1 MVEWLPVSLQT
12 LYAEVVDRSWGGSYA
27 ELLEAGGTPYK
38 RSVKGCDYWYFK
50 TSPVGTGSRKDLY
63 LGPDTSA
70 VRQRVDELRDLK
82 RIRRD
87 RISMIRALRAAGLPA
102 PDAMS
107 GKVLSALGEAGVSRL
122 QTVVVGIIAFQ
133 TYGPMLG
140 VRFNK
145 RIAQTSDPAQLH
157 SVSIYVDKQIEG
169 DLLSLLYRVDERFRL
184 APQAFDSTKSL
195 KYVLAPETQEEF
207 SIHVLHPL
215 AGPECRG
222 RIAERNAIQGDD
234 EILGFLGFL
243 IKGKVNAV
251 ALHGIGVPVNVPAP
265 ERYAVHKLIA
275 SQMRTATAQSQ
286 AEARKDLVQAQELI
300 EVLLEDRPFELQDV
314 LNEAL
319 QQGPR
324 WSEKLIQ
331 AAGMIDGDVKERLIA
346 LTGLE
351 I

>member
-1 MVEWLPVSLQT
+1 MTEWLPVSLQT
-12 LYAEVVDRSWGGSYA
+12 LYADVVDRSWGGSYA

-38 RSVKGCDYWYFK
+38 RSVKGRDYWYFK

-63 LGPDTSA
+63 LGTDTGA

-107 GKVLSALGEAGVSRL
+107 GKVLSALCEAGVSRL
-122 QTVVVGIIAFQ
+122 QAVIVGTLAFQ

-145 RIAQTSDPAQLH
+145 RITQASDSAEPQ
-157 SVSIYVDKQIEG
+157 SISIYVDDPIEG
-169 DLLSLLYRVDERFRL
+169 DLLPHLHIVDERFRL
-184 APQAFDSTKSL
+184 APQAFDRTRSL
-195 KYVLAPETQEEF
+195 KYVLGSGTQEEF
-207 SIHVLHPL
+207 SVCILRPL
-215 AGPECRG
+215 AGPERRCRV
-222 RIAERNAIQGDD
+222 AERNVIQGDD

-265 ERYAVHKLIA
+265 ERYAVHKLFEA
-275 SQMRTATAQSQ
+275 RMRTDTDQSQ
-286 AEARKDLVQAQELI
+286 AEARKDLAQAQALI
-300 EVLLEDRPFELQDV
+300 EVLLEDRPYELQRV
-314 LNEAL
+314 WNEAL
-319 QQGPR
+319 QQGPM
-324 WSEKLIQ
+324 WSEKLLQ
-331 AAGMIDGDVKERLIA
+331 AAGMIEVGIKERLLA
-346 LTGLE
+346 LTEVE